1 VSLWTL
7 KKHEKKK
14 EIRTDIARKIKDEQ
28 KTKMFIYLI
37 LFNQMKLMFVH
48 LIALMDELNMLVEF
62 EIIVLVVELIEVKHL
77 TFLYIYIYI
86 YYLELFKTTI
96 LVIYT
101 HVPSRMNVMLI
112 EKDELDVDNNRQLM
126 VVEHMES
133 YE

>member
-1 VSLWTL
+1 
-7 KKHEKKK
+7 
-14 EIRTDIARKIKDEQ
+14 
-28 KTKMFIYLI
+28 
-37 LFNQMKLMFVH
+37 MKLMFVH

-62 EIIVLVVELIEVKHL
+62 EIIVLVVVELIEVKHL

-112 EKDELDVDNNRQLM
+112 EKDELDVDKNRQLM